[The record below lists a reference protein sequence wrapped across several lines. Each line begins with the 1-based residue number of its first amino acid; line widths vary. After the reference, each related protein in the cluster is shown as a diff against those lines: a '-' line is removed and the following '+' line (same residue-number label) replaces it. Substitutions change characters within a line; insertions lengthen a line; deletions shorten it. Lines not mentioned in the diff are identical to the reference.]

1 MVVTDMDLT
10 ELGCNASVSDNAVI
24 GCCRYV
30 GVVVAHMDII
40 ELGCIASV

>member
-1 MVVTDMDLT
+1 MNLT
-10 ELGCNASVSDNAVI
+10 ELGCNASVSDNAVT

-30 GVVVAHMDII
+30 DVVVAHMDSI